1 MPANSSLPTRLPM
14 CFPSRSRQFSERA
27 PRKGAPVVPRISF
40 QRVLGNQHR
49 LPSFQCYRDPP
60 SLQPARGIPSSAA
73 ATPVRLYVPPQLSP
87 LNRIC
92 SCQLTTIND
101 ASSVHP
107 PARSPSSSASA
118 PLRAAS
124 PPQRSRLN
132 RSCSYQL
139 TVAGCWI
146 PSLDSLLV
154 KQADTTIYLNFAC
167 IYIPIASS

>member
-73 ATPVRLYVPPQLSP
+73 ATPFRPSTGQIPFV
-87 LNRIC
+87 I
-92 SCQLTTIND
+92 
-101 ASSVHP
+101 SV
-107 PARSPSSSASA
+107 SSAS
-118 PLRAAS
+118 
-124 PPQRSRLN
+124 
-132 RSCSYQL
+132 C
-139 TVAGCWI
+139 CI
-146 PSLDSLLV
+146 PSPTLSLESKLLLPIDCRWLLDPL
-154 KQADTTIYLNFAC
+154 
-167 IYIPIASS
+167 PG